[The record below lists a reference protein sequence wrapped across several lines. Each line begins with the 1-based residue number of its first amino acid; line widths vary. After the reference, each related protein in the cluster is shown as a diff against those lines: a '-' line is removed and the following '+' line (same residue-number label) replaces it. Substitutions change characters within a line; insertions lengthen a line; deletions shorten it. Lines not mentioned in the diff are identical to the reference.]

1 MTMGN
6 LLERPDQAIFPDR
19 RTDRAA
25 VYELVRSLSLLV
37 DPDALLEKVGEGL
50 RHLFRAD
57 LVLVLLREVEQGDF
71 TPCYSLGYD
80 SRVLAGVGMSGRG
93 RLARRFGGD
102 THCLDLAD
110 RLELQEHID
119 PAEQELLARLK
130 VQLCLPL
137 VSLGRLIG
145 MILLGSTDSAW
156 HLARE
161 SRELLEILGAQV
173 ALALENAVLH
183 SRQSDRLRRLY
194 RAERLATA
202 GRLAAS
208 VAHEIRNP
216 LTVISSTVEYIL
228 RGISED
234 DPRRGLT
241 EAVLHEVAR
250 INRTVEGLLS
260 LGRVREVR
268 ESEVDLLKPLEQ
280 ARLLVEGQ
288 ARAKGVRLDN
298 HYGRRL
304 MVYGDAD
311 QLQQVFLN
319 LLLNAL
325 EATDPG
331 GRIAIRVEAL
341 EDPPCPTAGGPVQGR
356 SRRVQVEI
364 SDTGRGIKRADL
376 DRIFEP
382 FFTTRSDGS
391 GLGLAICQSIVER
404 HEGEIDIRSKP
415 GQGTTVRVC
424 LPRLD

>member
-1 MTMGN
+1 MAMGN
-6 LLERPDQAIFPDR
+6 LFERPDQAIFPDR

-71 TPCYSLGYD
+71 TPYHSLGYD
-80 SRVLAGVGMSGRG
+80 SRVLAGIGMSGRG
-93 RLARRFGGD
+93 WLARRFGGD

-119 PAEQELLARLK
+119 PAEQELLSRLK

-145 MILLGSTDSAW
+145 MILLGSTDPAW

-161 SRELLEILGAQV
+161 DRELFEMLGAQV

-216 LTVISSTVEYIL
+216 LTVISSTVQYIL
-228 RGISED
+228 QGIAAG
-234 DPRRGLT
+234 DPRQELAEG
-241 EAVLHEVAR
+241 VLAEVAR
-250 INRTVEGLLS
+250 IERTMDSLLR
-260 LGRVREVR
+260 LGRTREVLRTEHDLR
-268 ESEVDLLKPLEQ
+268 EPLD
-280 ARLLVEGQ
+280 RSLLLVEVK
-288 ARAKGVRLDN
+288 ARQRGIEVE
-298 HYGRRL
+298 RRFDGETL
-304 MVYGDAD
+304 RVLCDPD
-311 QLQQVFLN
+311 QIEQLFLN

-325 EATDPG
+325 QATPEG
-331 GRIAIRVEAL
+331 GRITVAASTW
-341 EDPPCPTAGGPVQGR
+341 EDPYNPAD
-356 SRRVQVEI
+356 RRAQIEI
-364 SDTGRGIKRADL
+364 ADTGTGIPEEELERV
-376 DRIFEP
+376 FEP
-382 FFTTRSDGS
+382 FFTTKSEGS
-391 GLGLAICQSIVER
+391 GLGLPICLSIVESQD
-404 HEGEIDIRSKP
+404 GEIDLHSKV
-415 GQGTTVRVC
+415 GQGTTVCVRFP
-424 LPRLD
+424 LLE